1 MSRSKPGGAG
11 LSVYAQRA
19 ELEICPGLNAVTK
32 ITKIAK
38 VFKPATKFDEEMQI
52 RVEESP

>member
-38 VFKPATKFDEEMQI
+38 FCKPATNFDEEMQI
-52 RVEESP
+52 TVEESP